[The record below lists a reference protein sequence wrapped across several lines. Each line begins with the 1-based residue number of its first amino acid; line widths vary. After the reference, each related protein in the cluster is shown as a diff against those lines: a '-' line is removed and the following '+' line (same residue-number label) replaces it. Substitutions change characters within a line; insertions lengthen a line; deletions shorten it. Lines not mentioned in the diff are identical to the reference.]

1 MAYLEIDLL
10 GKSFLMTMVKALEMW
25 LTTEIKFWLTK
36 LLVAIWSNLVHCGP
50 IWSNWS
56 NLVIFGPS
64 WDKVSEKE
72 SVCGRGKHFKREKER
87 GKMWKSGKTE
97 K

>member
-36 LLVAIWSNLVHCGP
+36 LLVAYQ
-50 IWSNWS
+50 
-56 NLVIFGPS
+56 
-64 WDKVSEKE
+64 K
-72 SVCGRGKHFKREKER
+72 
-87 GKMWKSGKTE
+87 
-97 K
+97 